1 MFLRN
6 LKLRASTPKGTRNI
20 ASLRILKTKYTL
32 NSISSGSKYH
42 RTFSVVATLHQVVV
56 LVGKSSKASKRG
68 IPLTIGFCYSGERK
82 WGGKG

>member
-42 RTFSVVATLHQVVV
+42 RTLVVAMLHQVVV

>member
-20 ASLRILKTKYTL
+20 ASLRILKTKYTS

-42 RTFSVVATLHQVVV
+42 RTFLVVATLHQVVV
-56 LVGKSSKASKRG
+56 LVGKSKASQRG